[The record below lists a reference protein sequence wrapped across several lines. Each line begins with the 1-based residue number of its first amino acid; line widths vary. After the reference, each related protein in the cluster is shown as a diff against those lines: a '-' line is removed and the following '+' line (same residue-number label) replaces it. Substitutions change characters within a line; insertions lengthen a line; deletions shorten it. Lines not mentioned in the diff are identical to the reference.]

1 MPETVVLCGHT
12 LCPSACTGSELK
24 LCLKL
29 VVNLA
34 CSGLKLGEAQD
45 MRAVKEGVKVVLERK
60 KQERAT
66 LRPAAK
72 VDEKQSR
79 VETTAIMFS
88 HMSKRGGV

>member
-1 MPETVVLCGHT
+1 
-12 LCPSACTGSELK
+12 
-24 LCLKL
+24 
-29 VVNLA
+29 
-34 CSGLKLGEAQD
+34 

-79 VETTAIMFS
+79 VQTTAIMFS